1 MAEYTNIAVQTVDP
15 NRNVLFTDVAKF
27 CDGGILHR
35 NGSGQFALKGG
46 HTYLILFNADITNA
60 TAAAVVSLA
69 LAINGE
75 PIAATTMAY
84 TPATAGVSNA
94 VSAFTEVKV
103 PPCTNYTLSVVNNNV
118 NTATVSFANLIIK
131 KECAG

>member
-1 MAEYTNIAVQTVDP
+1 MAEYTNVAVQTVDV

-35 NGSGQFALKGG
+35 TGSGQFSLKGG
-46 HTYLILFNADITNA
+46 HRYLVLFNADITNA
-60 TAAAVVSLA
+60 AAAAVVSLA

-75 PIAATTMAY
+75 PLPATTMAY

-94 VSAFTEVKV
+94 VSAFAEIKV
-103 PPCTNYTLSVVNNNV
+103 PPCTSYTLSVVNNNV
-118 NTATVSFANLIIK
+118 NAATVSFANLIIK
-131 KECAG
+131 KEATA